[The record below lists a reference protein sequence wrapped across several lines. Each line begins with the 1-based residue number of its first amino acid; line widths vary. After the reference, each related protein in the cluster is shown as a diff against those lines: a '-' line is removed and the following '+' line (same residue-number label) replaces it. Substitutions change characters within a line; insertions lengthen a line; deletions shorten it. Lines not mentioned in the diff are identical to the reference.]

1 MERISS
7 FFLPLL
13 SFSFASQ
20 LFFFFLPVFAK
31 VERISFKCYNI
42 IVIKKEKEK
51 KEMKEIRIT
60 QEEEAEFIGQVVD
73 VFEDFLES
81 KGISIENKERDDNE
95 EIAAIIYGA
104 DYDAIADGISSIV
117 ETWSEDHQ

>member
-60 QEEEAEFIGQVVD
+60 QEEEAELVGQIVD

-81 KGISIENKERDDNE
+81 KGISIENEERDENE

-104 DYDAIADGISSIV
+104 DYDFLADEIHSTISA
-117 ETWSEDHQ
+117 WSENHQ